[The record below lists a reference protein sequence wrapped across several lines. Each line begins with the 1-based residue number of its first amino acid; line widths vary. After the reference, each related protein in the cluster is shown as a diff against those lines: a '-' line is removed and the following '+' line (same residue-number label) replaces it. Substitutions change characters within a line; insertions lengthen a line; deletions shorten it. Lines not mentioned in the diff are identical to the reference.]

1 MGDKPEVTPSPAPT
15 QPMFIAMPNQDYGP
29 VLAQV
34 KGLVEDHMVPKPIVL
49 VDPVTGS
56 EAPGYASGSGI
67 SPVPASYF
75 DGYLDAPRFRRGQA
89 NLTRS
94 EEHTSELQSLMRIS
108 YAVFCLKNKKK

>member
-1 MGDKPEVTPSPAPT
+1 
-15 QPMFIAMPNQDYGP
+15 
-29 VLAQV
+29 
-34 KGLVEDHMVPKPIVL
+34 MVPKPIVL

-89 NLTRS
+89 NLTTIES
-94 EEHTSELQSLMRIS
+94 LIEHVNRFKDSQSVLF
-108 YAVFCLKNKKK
+108 AVDDRKQIGRAHVCTPVTNAHLVCRLLL